1 MMLQAIFL
9 LITFLTLFLF
19 YTGTGKNIRIVL
31 IFIAWQ
37 ILIGILSYFEVFNEK
52 PLLFPLAIIATTLL
66 SFLSFKMVS
75 IEKLNTNYLL
85 GIHIIRIPVELCL
98 YQLFLKDQIPEIMTF
113 TGWNF
118 DILIGLSAVVIL
130 IYQYVKKKNLAR
142 QYFLF
147 WNVIGL
153 LFLSV
158 IVIIAILSSPLPIQQ
173 FAFEQPNIALLEFP
187 YSFLPT
193 CIVPIV
199 FISHFLLIK
208 HLKQF

>member
-9 LITFLTLFLF
+9 LITLLTLFLF
-19 YTGTGKNIRIVL
+19 YIGTGKNLRVVL

-37 ILIGILSYFEVFNEK
+37 LVIGLLSFFEVFKEK

-75 IEKLNTNYLL
+75 IKKLNTNYLL
-85 GIHIIRIPVELCL
+85 GIHILRIPVELCL
-98 YQLFLKDQIPEIMTF
+98 YQLFLKGQIPEIMTF

-118 DILIGLSAVVIL
+118 DILIGLSALAIL
-130 IYQYVKKKNLAR
+130 IYQFVKKKNLAR
-142 QYFLF
+142 HFFLF

-158 IVIIAILSSPLPIQQ
+158 IVIIAILSSPLPIQK
-173 FAFEQPNIALLEFP
+173 FAFDQPNVALLEFP

>member
-1 MMLQAIFL
+1 MLQAIFL
-9 LITFLTLFLF
+9 LITLLTLFLF

-37 ILIGILSYFEVFNEK
+37 ILIGILSYFEVFKEK

-98 YQLFLKDQIPEIMTF
+98 YQLFVKGQIPEIMTF

-130 IYQYVKKKNLAR
+130 IYQSVKKKNFAKS
-142 QYFLF
+142 YFLF
-147 WNVIGL
+147 WNIIGL

-158 IVIIAILSSPLPIQQ
+158 IVIIAILSSPLPIQK
-173 FAFEQPNIALLEFP
+173 FAFDQPNVALLEFP

>member
-9 LITFLTLFLF
+9 LITLLTLFLF

-98 YQLFLKDQIPEIMTF
+98 YQLFVKGQIPEIMTF

-130 IYQYVKKKNLAR
+130 IYQSVKKKNFAKS
-142 QYFLF
+142 YFLF
-147 WNVIGL
+147 WNIIGL

-158 IVIIAILSSPLPIQQ
+158 IVIIAILSSPLPIQK
-173 FAFEQPNIALLEFP
+173 FAFDQPNVALLEFP

>member
-1 MMLQAIFL
+1 MMLPAIFL

-37 ILIGILSYFEVFNEK
+37 ILIGILSYFEVFKEK

-153 LFLSV
+153 FFLSV

>member
-9 LITFLTLFLF
+9 LITLLTLFLF

-37 ILIGILSYFEVFNEK
+37 ILIGILSYFEVFKEK

-98 YQLFLKDQIPEIMTF
+98 YQLFVKGQIPEIMTF

-130 IYQYVKKKNLAR
+130 IYQSVKKKNFAKS
-142 QYFLF
+142 YFLF
-147 WNVIGL
+147 WNIIGL

-158 IVIIAILSSPLPIQQ
+158 IVIIAILSSPLPIQK
-173 FAFEQPNIALLEFP
+173 FAFDQPNVALLEFP

>member
-1 MMLQAIFL
+1 MLPAIFL

-37 ILIGILSYFEVFNEK
+37 ILIGILSYFEVFKEK

-98 YQLFLKDQIPEIMTF
+98 YQLFLKGQIPEIMTF

-199 FISHFLLIK
+199 LISHFLLIK

>member
-1 MMLQAIFL
+1 MLQAIFL
-9 LITFLTLFLF
+9 LITLLTLFLF

-98 YQLFLKDQIPEIMTF
+98 YQLFVKGQIPEIMTF

-130 IYQYVKKKNLAR
+130 IYQSVKKKNFAKS
-142 QYFLF
+142 YFLF
-147 WNVIGL
+147 WNIIGL

-158 IVIIAILSSPLPIQQ
+158 IVIIAILSSPLPIQK
-173 FAFEQPNIALLEFP
+173 FAFDQPNVALLEFP

>member
-9 LITFLTLFLF
+9 LITLLTLFLF

-37 ILIGILSYFEVFNEK
+37 ILIGILSYFEVFKEK

-75 IEKLNTNYLL
+75 IEKLNTNYVL

-98 YQLFLKDQIPEIMTF
+98 YQLFLKGQIPEIMTF

-130 IYQYVKKKNLAR
+130 IYQSVKKKNLAKS
-142 QYFLF
+142 YFLF
-147 WNVIGL
+147 WNLIGL

-158 IVIIAILSSPLPIQQ
+158 IVLIAILSSPLPIQK
-173 FAFEQPNIALLEFP
+173 FAFDQPNVALLEFP

>member
-1 MMLQAIFL
+1 
-9 LITFLTLFLF
+9 
-19 YTGTGKNIRIVL
+19 
-31 IFIAWQ
+31 
-37 ILIGILSYFEVFNEK
+37 
-52 PLLFPLAIIATTLL
+52 
-66 SFLSFKMVS
+66 MVS

-98 YQLFLKDQIPEIMTF
+98 YQLFLKGQIPEIMTF

-199 FISHFLLIK
+199 LISHFLLIK

>member
-1 MMLQAIFL
+1 MLEAIFL
-9 LITFLTLFLF
+9 FIVLLTLFLF
-19 YTGTGKNIRIVL
+19 YIGTGKNLRAVL
-31 IFIAWQ
+31 IFFAWQ
-37 ILIGILSYFEVFNEK
+37 VVIGLLSFFEVFKEK

-66 SFLSFKMVS
+66 SILVFKIIS
-75 IEKLNTNYLL
+75 IKELNTRYLI
-85 GIHIIRIPVELCL
+85 GIHIVRIPVELCL
-98 YQLFLKDQIPEIMTF
+98 YQLFIKGQIPEIMTF

-118 DILIGLSAVVIL
+118 DILIGLSALVIL
-130 IYQYVKKKNLAR
+130 IYQFVKKKNLAR

-208 HLKQF
+208 HLK

>member
-1 MMLQAIFL
+1 M
-9 LITFLTLFLF
+9 
-19 YTGTGKNIRIVL
+19 
-31 IFIAWQ
+31 
-37 ILIGILSYFEVFNEK
+37 
-52 PLLFPLAIIATTLL
+52 
-66 SFLSFKMVS
+66 
-75 IEKLNTNYLL
+75 L

-98 YQLFLKDQIPEIMTF
+98 YQLFLKGQIPEIMTF

-199 FISHFLLIK
+199 LISHFLLIK

>member
-9 LITFLTLFLF
+9 LITLLTLFLF

-37 ILIGILSYFEVFNEK
+37 ILIGILSYFEVFKEK

-98 YQLFLKDQIPEIMTF
+98 YQLFLKGQIPEIMTF

-199 FISHFLLIK
+199 LISHFLLIK

>member
-1 MMLQAIFL
+1 MLQAIFL
-9 LITFLTLFLF
+9 LITLLTLFLF
-19 YTGTGKNIRIVL
+19 YIGTGKNLRVVL

-37 ILIGILSYFEVFNEK
+37 LVIGLLSFFEVFKEK

-75 IEKLNTNYLL
+75 IKKLNTNYLL
-85 GIHIIRIPVELCL
+85 GIHILRIPVELCL
-98 YQLFLKDQIPEIMTF
+98 YQLFLKGQIPEIMTF

-118 DILIGLSAVVIL
+118 DILIGLSALAIL
-130 IYQYVKKKNLAR
+130 IYQFVKKKNLAR
-142 QYFLF
+142 HFFLF

-158 IVIIAILSSPLPIQQ
+158 IVIIAILSSPLPIQK
-173 FAFEQPNIALLEFP
+173 FAFDQPNVALLEFP

>member
-1 MMLQAIFL
+1 MLEAVFL
-9 LITFLTLFLF
+9 FITLLTLFLF
-19 YTGTGKNIRIVL
+19 YIGTGKNLRAVL
-31 IFIAWQ
+31 IFFAWQ
-37 ILIGILSYFEVFNEK
+37 VVIGLLSFFEVFKEK

-66 SFLSFKMVS
+66 SILVFKIIS
-75 IEKLNTNYLL
+75 IKELNTRYLI
-85 GIHIIRIPVELCL
+85 GIHIVRIPVELCL
-98 YQLFLKDQIPEIMTF
+98 YQLFIKGQIPEIMTF

-118 DILIGLSAVVIL
+118 DILIGLSALVIL
-130 IYQYVKKKNLAR
+130 IYQFVKKNLAR

-208 HLKQF
+208 HLK

>member
-1 MMLQAIFL
+1 MLEAVFL
-9 LITFLTLFLF
+9 FITLLTLFLF
-19 YTGTGKNIRIVL
+19 YIGTGKNLRAVL
-31 IFIAWQ
+31 IFFACQ
-37 ILIGILSYFEVFNEK
+37 VVIGLLSFFEVFKEK

-66 SFLSFKMVS
+66 SILVFKIIS
-75 IEKLNTNYLL
+75 IKELNTRYLT
-85 GIHIIRIPVELCL
+85 GIHIVRIPVELCL
-98 YQLFLKDQIPEIMTF
+98 YQLFIKGQIPEIMTF

-118 DILIGLSAVVIL
+118 DILIGLSALVIL
-130 IYQYVKKKNLAR
+130 IYQFVKKKNLAR

-208 HLKQF
+208 HLK

>member
-1 MMLQAIFL
+1 M
-9 LITFLTLFLF
+9 F
-19 YTGTGKNIRIVL
+19 YTGTGKNLRVVT

-37 ILIGILSYFEVFNEK
+37 IVIGLLSYFEVFKEN
-52 PLLFPLAIIATTLL
+52 PLLFPVAIIATTLL
-66 SFLSFKMVS
+66 SILGFKMVS
-75 IEKLNTNYLL
+75 IKNLNTNYLL
-85 GIHIIRIPVELCL
+85 GIHIVRIPVELCL
-98 YQLFLKDQIPEIMTF
+98 YQLFLKGQIPEIMTF

-130 IYQYVKKKNLAR
+130 IYQSVKNKNLAKS
-142 QYFLF
+142 YFLF

-173 FAFEQPNIALLEFP
+173 FAFYQPNVALFQFP
-187 YSFLPT
+187 YCFLPI

>member
-1 MMLQAIFL
+1 MLQAIFL